1 MCHSVVLCATCS
13 STEVI
18 RGTVVCV
25 AALGSIPDE
34 VRHGVKKTCLLYSE
48 AQSTERYFWCDQYG
62 EVDHGDTKFTP
73 NVPL

>member
-1 MCHSVVLCATCS
+1 MCHSVVLCASCS

-18 RGTVVCV
+18 RGTVVYV

-34 VRHGVKKTCLLYSE
+34 VRHR
-48 AQSTERYFWCDQYG
+48 ERYFWYDQYG